1 MSDSPDYA
9 APAIDKALD
18 ILELLASSPSPLSQL
33 EIATAIGRS
42 TGQIFRPLMRLEKR
56 GYLHRDRSSGLYQL
70 SMRMFDL
77 AHRQEPLRSLLSVA
91 LPVMREVSATV
102 AQSCNLGI
110 LDGDRVRIVA
120 QVESPADFGF
130 RVRVGALF
138 DVATTA
144 TGMVLAAFSA
154 GAGAADT
161 ASTAFG
167 GLDQERLAA
176 IRKDGAF
183 VLPDSAQPGI
193 TDVVVPILRSDSQEA
208 VAALT
213 VPYVA
218 TSYSPSS
225 VDSARETASR
235 AAREI
240 QAALGI

>member
-18 ILELLASSPSPLSQL
+18 ILELLASSPAPLSQL

-154 GAGAADT
+154 DT
-161 ASTAFG
+161 VSSATMDA
-167 GLDQERLAA
+167 LDQERLTA
-176 IRKDGAF
+176 IRRDGMF